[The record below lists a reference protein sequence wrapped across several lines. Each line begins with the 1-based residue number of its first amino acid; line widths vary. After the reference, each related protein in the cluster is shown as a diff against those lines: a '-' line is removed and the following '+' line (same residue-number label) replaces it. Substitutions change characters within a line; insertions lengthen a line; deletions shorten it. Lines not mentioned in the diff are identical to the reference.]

1 MHKFPKQYI
10 LKTLMKHN
18 GMYREMIENVCEI
31 VFTSIIGHMLARK
44 PLEEQEFRMEEYL
57 RIQEV
62 LRDSSAVDGKE
73 RLEGAVGIFVEKY
86 YGEGNTL
93 PKELMDSLW
102 AYLNGAVE
110 SVLLRLKNGVDYG
123 VLDQIL

>member
-1 MHKFPKQYI
+1 
-10 LKTLMKHN
+10 MKHN

-93 PKELMDSLW
+93 PKELTDSLRV
-102 AYLNGAVE
+102 YLNGAVE
-110 SVLLRLKNGVDYG
+110 SVLIRLKNGVDYG

>member
-1 MHKFPKQYI
+1 
-10 LKTLMKHN
+10 MKHN

-62 LRDSSAVDGKE
+62 LRDSSAVDGK
-73 RLEGAVGIFVEKY
+73 
-86 YGEGNTL
+86 
-93 PKELMDSLW
+93 
-102 AYLNGAVE
+102 AVE